1 MKFQLSSKYLGTI
14 LMIVVVSVVALG
26 AQKLKS
32 LTTSAKGKGT
42 IKIAN
47 LDEHKV
53 TSVMVILKENG
64 DADFTFYAD
73 LQLTAS
79 GTWSIGE
86 SLSDGI
92 DIKITGGVVS
102 GNATG
107 SGKLFLRGDSKSIDR
122 LTLDAKTTGDRKVTL
137 NFIADEKSN

>member
-1 MKFQLSSKYLGTI
+1 M
-14 LMIVVVSVVALG
+14 VVMVSVAAVAG
-26 AQKLKS
+26 QKLKS

-47 LDEHKV
+47 LDEHQLS
-53 TSVMVILKENG
+53 SVMVILKENG

-73 LQLTAS
+73 LQISAT
-79 GTWSIGE
+79 GTWSMGE
-86 SLSDGI
+86 SLSDGV

-107 SGKLFLRGDSKSIDR
+107 SGKLFLRQDGKSIDR

-137 NFIADEKSN
+137 NFVADEAPKSN